1 MNKVHTGGVQ
11 DIPAA
16 GGKRQRM
23 QYIVGILIFL
33 LLGLTLYGTFLPD
46 SAYAVDYSQKN
57 LPPSLT
63 HLFGTDHMG
72 RDMLMRSLKGLSI
85 SLRVGLIAAFISS
98 CIALILGTLSAT
110 FGGKTDKFVI
120 WLVDLCMGVPHILLI
135 LMISV
140 MLGGGIKGVVVGV
153 VVTHWPRLTRVI
165 RAEVMQLRNQPY
177 VLAARGY
184 GRSSYAIARSHFVPH
199 VFPQYIIG
207 LVLLFPHAIMH
218 EAAISFLGYGL
229 PLDLPAIGIIL
240 SESMRYL
247 ATGAWWL
254 AFFPGA
260 LLLVVVLLFERLGD
274 LLQSVIDPL
283 RAHE

>member
-1 MNKVHTGGVQ
+1 MSKVHAGAVQ

-46 SAYAVDYSQKN
+46 SAYAVDYGQKN

-110 FGGKTDKFVI
+110 FGGKADKFVI